1 MTNMTFLIETLTIL
15 AIIRTGMAAG
25 VIKTFNNYSPTV

>member
-1 MTNMTFLIETLTIL
+1 MTNMAFLIETLTFL
-15 AIIRTGMAAG
+15 AIVRTALAAG